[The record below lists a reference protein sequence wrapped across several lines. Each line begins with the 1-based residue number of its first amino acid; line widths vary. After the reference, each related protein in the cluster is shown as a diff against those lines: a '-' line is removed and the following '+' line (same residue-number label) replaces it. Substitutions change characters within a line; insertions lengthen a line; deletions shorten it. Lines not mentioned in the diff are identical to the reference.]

1 MREEVKEGYEK
12 ADYEGEYREDRQ
24 LQEKEKQFFQK
35 IFRRMPE
42 NGKVLDLGCGYGLPF
57 DRYIVDNGYNLIG
70 VDIAEKHVKGARER
84 FPEAKFIQGDFFDQD
99 FDENSFEAI
108 VSFYA
113 IFHIPRE
120 EHKEL
125 FEKMHG
131 WLKENGVILVTMGPG
146 EMDNHRGEIGGEE
159 MVWSSYSQEK
169 NVELIEE
176 SGFSVLETY
185 VEDWRE
191 ETHQWILAE
200 KDN

>member
-12 ADYEGEYREDRQ
+12 ADYEGDYREDRQ
-24 LQEKEKQFFQK
+24 LQDKEKQLFQEV
-35 IFRRMPE
+35 FSRMPE
-42 NGKVLDLGCGYGLPF
+42 EGKVLDLGCGYGLPF
-57 DRYIVDNGYNLIG
+57 DRYIVDHGYNVTG

-84 FPEAKFIQGDFFDQD
+84 VPEAKFIQGDFFDQD
-99 FDENSFEAI
+99 FEINSFDAI

-120 EHKEL
+120 EHAEF
-125 FEKMHG
+125 FEKMNN
-131 WLKENGVILVTMGPG
+131 WVKEDGVILVTMGPG
-146 EMDNHRGEIGGEE
+146 EKDNHKGEIGGEE

-176 SGFSVLETY
+176 AGFKVLETY
-185 VEDWRE
+185 IEDWRE

-200 KDN
+200 TN